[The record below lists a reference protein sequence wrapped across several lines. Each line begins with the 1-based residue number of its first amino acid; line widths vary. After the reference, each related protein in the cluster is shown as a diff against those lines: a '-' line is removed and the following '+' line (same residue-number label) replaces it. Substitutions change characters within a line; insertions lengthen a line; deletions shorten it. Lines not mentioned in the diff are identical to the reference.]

1 MIVLENIQKI
11 YPNGFCALEDVS
23 LKISKGD
30 IFGIIGYSGAGKST
44 LVRLINR
51 LEEPSGGSV
60 IVDGEDMLA
69 LSKKE
74 LQERRQKIGM
84 IFQHFNLLSSKNV
97 FENIAYALK
106 IAKWDKDKI
115 RPRVQELLELV
126 GLSDKASFYPSQL
139 SGGQKQRVA
148 IARALANH
156 PKILL
161 CDEATSALD
170 TQSTASILELLRS
183 IQKRLKITIVMIT
196 HQIEVVKSICNKI
209 CVMDRGKV
217 VEKGKSAFAGPEI
230 KGKTLG
236 VIGLGAIGRLVAEA
250 AVDLGMNVIGYD
262 PFLPDDAQFKHGI
275 TVEKDLEKIFPVVDY
290 LTLHVPLTPETDGLI
305 CQSNIEKM
313 KNTVRVMNFARGDL
327 AVSADIV
334 AALEEGQMAAYV
346 TDFPSA
352 QLIGIDG
359 VIAIPHLGASTP
371 ESEENC
377 ASMGAMELIDY
388 LENGNIK
395 NSVNMPAVS
404 MARTGVARITVIHKN
419 QPNMIATITDTI
431 SRDGINIASF
441 EDKNRGEWAYSIID
455 TDSQPSQQVVDDITA
470 IEGVIRVRVVK

>member
-1 MIVLENIQKI
+1 MFNIKTL
-11 YPNGFCALEDVS
+11 N
-23 LKISKGD
+23 KISD
-30 IFGIIGYSGAGKST
+30 
-44 LVRLINR
+44 
-51 LEEPSGGSV
+51 
-60 IVDGEDMLA
+60 
-69 LSKKE
+69 
-74 LQERRQKIGM
+74 
-84 IFQHFNLLSSKNV
+84 
-97 FENIAYALK
+97 
-106 IAKWDKDKI
+106 
-115 RPRVQELLELV
+115 V
-126 GLSDKASFYPSQL
+126 GLSKFDPAKYTYANEIENPDAIMVRSASMHDMEMPKSL
-139 SGGQKQRVA
+139 LA
-148 IARALANH
+148 IARAGAGVNNIPVADCAKQGIVVFNTPGANANAV
-156 PKILL
+156 KELVICGMLL
-161 CDEATSALD
+161 S
-170 TQSTASILELLRS
+170 SR
-183 IQKRLKITIVMIT
+183 KITKA
-196 HQIEVVKSICNKI
+196 IEWCKTIKDEGDNV
-209 CVMDRGKV
+209 GKV

-455 TDSQPSQQVVDDITA
+455 TDSKPSQQVVDDITA